1 MADLM
6 FDNNEQIKRALTTLA
21 IEKALLDVG
30 KGTYDKVLDL
40 LSAEYN
46 CYLPDCYDHPEYLAE
61 ILQKFYGK
69 AGNAIVELITIQL
82 EEFNYH
88 SSIKKFLQ
96 VICN

>member
-1 MADLM
+1 MSERDV
-6 FDNNEQIKRALTTLA
+6 QKGLTSLA
-21 IEKALLDVG
+21 IERTLLDIG
-30 KGTYDKVLDL
+30 KPTYDKVVGMLYK
-40 LSAEYN
+40 EYH

-82 EEFNYH
+82 GEFDYH
-88 SSIKKFLQ
+88 PSIKKFLQ